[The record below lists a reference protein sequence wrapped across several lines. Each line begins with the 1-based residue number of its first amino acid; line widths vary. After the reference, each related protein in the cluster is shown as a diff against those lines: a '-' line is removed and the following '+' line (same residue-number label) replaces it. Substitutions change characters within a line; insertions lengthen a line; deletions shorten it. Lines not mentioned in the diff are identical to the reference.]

1 MELVVG
7 DDYFAM
13 LVVMS
18 KSVLHQ
24 ILPPILKP
32 QLQIFMCRPL
42 NPTILDIVDLGGF
55 YIRRGIP
62 NNEVIK
68 LIRTRLN
75 PHGCI
80 ASAESRFPLGF
91 FNLDA

>member
-13 LVVMS
+13 LVTMS
-18 KSVLHQ
+18 KSELHQ

-32 QLQIFMCRPL
+32 QLQIFMSRPL
-42 NPTILDIVDLGGF
+42 NPTILDIVDFGGF

-62 NNEVIK
+62 NNAVIK
-68 LIRTRLN
+68 LIRTHLN
-75 PHGCI
+75 PHGCVDL
-80 ASAESRFPLGF
+80 RG
-91 FNLDA
+91 